1 MQSFVVNLTP
11 KTFNTVIRKN
21 QYALITFCEPSIG
34 PCKAFMPEFAEA
46 AKELEKYKP
55 KIVPQK
61 HEVGLFGLAQK
72 LV

>member
-1 MQSFVVNLTP
+1 MQSLVVNLTP

-34 PCKAFMPEFAEA
+34 RCKAFMPEFAEA

-55 KIVPQK
+55 KIRFAKMNVAK
-61 HEVGLFGLAQK
+61 WTGNAI
-72 LV
+72 